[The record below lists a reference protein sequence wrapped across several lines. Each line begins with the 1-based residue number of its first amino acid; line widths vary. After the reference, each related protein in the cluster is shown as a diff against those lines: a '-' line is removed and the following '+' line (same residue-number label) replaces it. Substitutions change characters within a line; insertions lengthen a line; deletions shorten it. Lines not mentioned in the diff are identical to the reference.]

1 MTDLNL
7 TISISTLNVSDGNAL
22 TKSRTGKM
30 GYTAYK
36 KHILY
41 IKTQKG

>member
-7 TISISTLNVSDGNAL
+7 TVSISTLNVSDGNAL
-22 TKSRTGKM
+22 TESRNDKM
-30 GYTAYK
+30 GYTTYK
-36 KHILY
+36 KHTLY